1 MPKKIKIP
9 LAILFLAMLA
19 LGCQDKKKKE
29 AKETDLKATV
39 SPKADLAP
47 IKEIPNIGADIDT
60 IILSSIHHP
69 NAISCDLDGD
79 DIADTV
85 KLVQNIR
92 NKKYG
97 LKVILGNKKVTYLG
111 MGKDV
116 LGQGFDDLNWVGVFE
131 RAPKGDSYWNNVN
144 ADGEIIS
151 EEEVK
156 EKDKVKL
163 PNDGIFIHEAEACGG
178 GVIYLNKG
186 KFEWIQQE

>member
-1 MPKKIKIP
+1 MP

-19 LGCQDKKKKE
+19 LGCQDKEKKQ

-39 SPKADLAP
+39 SPKAGLET
-47 IKEIPNIGADIDT
+47 ISEIPNNERDIDT

-69 NAISCDLDGD
+69 NSISCDLDGD
-79 DIADTV
+79 HIADTV
-85 KLVQNIR
+85 KLVQSTR

-97 LKVILGNKKVTYLG
+97 LKVIFGNKKVTYLG
-111 MGKDV
+111 MGNDV

-131 RAPKGDSYWNNVN
+131 KASKGDSYWNNVN
-144 ADGEIIS
+144 DDGEIIS

-156 EKDKVKL
+156 ETDKVLL

-178 GVIYLNKG
+178 GVIYLSKG